1 MKIKT
6 KTKILSEKFFSNFKI
21 IIFGLTL
28 FSGAAYLVVINHTN
42 TMGIEI
48 AEMQLTINQLND
60 QRRDLENQATQLQS
74 MQRIEAISNAE
85 LSMVQAQTYSYL
97 SDQAGSLA
105 VRGN

>member
-60 QRRDLENQATQLQS
+60 QRRDLENQATQLQ
-74 MQRIEAISNAE
+74 RIEAISNAE